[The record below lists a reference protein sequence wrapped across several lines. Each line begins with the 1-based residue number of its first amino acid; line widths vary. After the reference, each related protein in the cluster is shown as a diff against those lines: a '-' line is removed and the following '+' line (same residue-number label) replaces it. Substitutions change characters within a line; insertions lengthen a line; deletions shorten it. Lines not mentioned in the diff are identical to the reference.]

1 MVEIFNRLTI
11 NNLTSLLVNDYLLT
25 FLSLQTVNDF
35 EIQPKVVQTVSLA
48 KTLPTINQLQKHQ
61 KIVEPKSSGTINL
74 PSGSIILQGSPTQTV
89 QFVPTTITS
98 NNSTYKATV
107 LHVNSGPPP
116 LKPLNP
122 SKTLPNAP
130 HIPKDTLR

>member
-1 MVEIFNRLTI
+1 M
-11 NNLTSLLVNDYLLT
+11 
-25 FLSLQTVNDF
+25 
-35 EIQPKVVQTVSLA
+35 VQTVSLA

-61 KIVEPKSSGTINL
+61 KIVEPKNLGTINL
-74 PSGSIILQGSPTQTV
+74 PSGSIIL
-89 QFVPTTITS
+89 PTTITS

-107 LHVNSGPPP
+107 VHVNSGPPP

-130 HIPKDTLR
+130 HIPKDALR